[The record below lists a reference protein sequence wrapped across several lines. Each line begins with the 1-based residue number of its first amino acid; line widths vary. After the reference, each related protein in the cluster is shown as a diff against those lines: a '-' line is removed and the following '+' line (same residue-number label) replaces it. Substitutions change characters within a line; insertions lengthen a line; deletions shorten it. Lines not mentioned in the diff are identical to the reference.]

1 MAILYGVKKVI
12 VEELDPA
19 TEEVKS
25 TSPIKGTIKTA
36 EEIECEPVVSEGDEE
51 ILRNDD
57 SLLAVVN
64 TDDILYGYDLT
75 LKDNTFN
82 AVVAG
87 LISGMTASTAT
98 DTTDKDAKK
107 LATPML
113 GTVGANKLFRI
124 DIYVANYKGN
134 SIVNYC
140 KITFNK
146 CKGSALTFKAG
157 KEFSAPEFTIKA
169 REATIA
175 SKPIMEIDFV
185 KALPEDAVSS
195 SVMSANVE
203 TKAVKESK

>member
-12 VEELDPA
+12 VEELDPT

-25 TSPIKGTIKTA
+25 ASPIKGTIKTA

-51 ILRNDD
+51 ILRNDN

-82 AVVAG
+82 PVVAG
-87 LISGMTASTAT
+87 LISGMTTASAT
-98 DTTDKDAKK
+98 DATNKDDKK
-107 LATPML
+107 LATPKL
-113 GTVGANKLFRI
+113 GTENPNKLFRI
-124 DIYVANYKGN
+124 DIYIANYKGN

-140 KITFNK
+140 KVTFNK

-175 SKPIMEIDFV
+175 NKPIMEIDFV
-185 KALPEDAVSS
+185 KTLPADAT
-195 SVMSANVE
+195 MSALVTADVD
-203 TKAVKESK
+203 TKSTKN